1 MTEVLPGCITVRSSA
16 TTLKKYFVSGG
27 YAHVKDNTVTILG
40 DVVESQ
46 GEINLKR
53 ARAADKRASERLA
66 KTSDTTIDIERALQA
81 QNRARLRVEIGEGR
95 L

>member
-1 MTEVLPGCITVRSSA
+1 MLSEVA
-16 TTLKKYFVSGG
+16 KKFFVSGG
-27 YAHVKDNTVTILG
+27 YAHVKDDELTLIG

-53 ARAADKRASERLA
+53 ARAAEKRAADRLGQGIKDA
-66 KTSDTTIDIERALQA
+66 SLDISRALNSQK
-81 QNRARLRVEIGEGR
+81 RARLRIEIGEGR